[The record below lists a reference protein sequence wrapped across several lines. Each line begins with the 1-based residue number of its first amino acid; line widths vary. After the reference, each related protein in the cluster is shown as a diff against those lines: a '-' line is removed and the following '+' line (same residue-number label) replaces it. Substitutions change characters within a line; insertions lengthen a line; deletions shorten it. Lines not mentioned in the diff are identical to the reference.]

1 METAKYLSLGSNRC
15 CGVDLDGDAKSVI
28 SWPILPCALLVSVA
42 IIAMGL
48 YFKAWIVVA
57 RCHDGGS
64 AIENIQLFVIAIQVP
79 LSLLLFYFTISNA
92 GQNFRLQGLSVMV
105 GAAFLLLLAVYITSD
120 VVISEHP
127 GFYQNQ
133 SQMEVA
139 VQDSGFSVHTVR
151 FSIVAMDLL
160 SLLGPIVFCLFATSY
175 FCDVRELHHY
185 LESNSLILDSS
196 GNTGTVLA
204 KAIEYGKIC
213 SQLSWAA
220 RTTVGLSISG
230 MALQLAST
238 TMLSL
243 LEVPFQELSIFVNG
257 VTAWWLISNF
267 GGALLSLLCIIL
279 PAALS
284 YSTAH
289 HVHVEML
296 RYLTKSKLT
305 DEDVENIEH
314 ANSIHLA
321 VQIMGGH
328 VSTKQLTFLLLFV
341 FGLVSVALHL
351 GVSVQ

>member
-1 METAKYLSLGSNRC
+1 M
-15 CGVDLDGDAKSVI
+15 
-28 SWPILPCALLVSVA
+28 PCALLIIIASV
-42 IIAMGL
+42 AMGL

-79 LSLLLFYFTISNA
+79 LSLLLFYFTIANA
-92 GQNFRLQGLSVMV
+92 RQNFQIQGISVIV
-105 GAAFLLLLAVYITSD
+105 AAAFLLLLAVYITAD
-120 VVISEHP
+120 VVVAEHP
-127 GFYQNQ
+127 GFFQNR

-139 VQDSGFSVHTVR
+139 VQDSGFSLHTVR
-151 FSIVAMDLL
+151 FSIVAMDVL
-160 SLLGPIVFCLFATSY
+160 SLLGPIVFCLFALSY
-175 FCDVRELHHY
+175 FCDVRKLHHA
-185 LESNSLILDSS
+185 LT
-196 GNTGTVLA
+196 NTPLTSAAVLTD
-204 KAIEYGKIC
+204 AIDCGKKG

-238 TMLSL
+238 TILSL

-289 HVHVEML
+289 HVHVDIL
-296 RYLTKSKLT
+296 QLLTSTTLT
-305 DEDVENIEH
+305 DADVANIES

-328 VSTKQLTFLLLFV
+328 VSTKQVSFLLLFV
-341 FGLVSVALHL
+341 FGLVSVAMHL
-351 GVSVQ
+351 GVTVQ